1 MSTPSIPA
9 TPAPTKPVPATDSA
23 QFQQLRQDMVRT
35 QLQQQGI
42 RKREVLDAM
51 RKVPR
56 HHFVPDAIKP
66 YAYRDQ
72 ALPIGFGATISQPY
86 IVALMTELLDVKPS
100 HKILEIGTGSG
111 YQAAILAELAQQIYS
126 VEIVEELAVR
136 ARRDLEAAGYAK
148 VRVRHGD
155 GYQGWPEAAPF
166 DRIVVTAAPPAIPQA
181 LIDQLAR
188 GGRLV
193 APEGGSPHNQQL
205 IVIDKRPDGRVT
217 RQTSIPVIFVPMVP
231 GAPQRPPSP

>member
-1 MSTPSIPA
+1 MA
-9 TPAPTKPVPATDSA
+9 TSASPPTDSE
-23 QFQQLRQDMVRT
+23 QFQKLRQEMVRT

-56 HHFVPDAIKP
+56 HLFVPDSIKP

-72 ALPIGFGATISQPY
+72 ALPIGLGATISQPY
-86 IVALMTELLDVKPS
+86 IVALMTELLDLKPS
-100 HKILEIGTGSG
+100 HKVLEIGTGSG
-111 YQAAILAELAQQIYS
+111 YQAAILAELAGEVYS
-126 VEIVEELAVR
+126 IEIVEELANR
-136 ARRDLEAAGYAK
+136 ARRDLQAAGYHR
-148 VRVRHGD
+148 VNVRHGD
-155 GYQGWPEAAPF
+155 GYRGWPEEAPF
-166 DRIVVTAAPPAIPQA
+166 HRIMVTAAPPAIPQA

-205 IVIDKRPDGRVT
+205 IVIEKKADGQIT

-231 GAPQRPPSP
+231 GTDARPVP